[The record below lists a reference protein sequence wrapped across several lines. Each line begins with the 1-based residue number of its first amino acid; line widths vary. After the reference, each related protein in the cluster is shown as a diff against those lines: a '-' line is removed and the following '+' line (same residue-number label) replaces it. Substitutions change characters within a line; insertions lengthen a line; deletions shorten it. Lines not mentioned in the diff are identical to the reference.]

1 MTTVK
6 ITSKRQATLP
16 KALCDEMQV
25 RPGDNLVVE
34 RRRIENEDAWVIRP
48 APRPDKDGL
57 SRLDWVG
64 SLQRYAAGKSHDMA
78 SVRRSI
84 EEARRGEK
92 K

>member
-16 KALCDEMQV
+16 KALCDEMRVQ
-25 RPGDNLVVE
+25 PGDSLIVE

-48 APRPDKDGL
+48 APGSGEGGL
-57 SRLDWVG
+57 NRFGWVG
-64 SLQRYAAGKSHDMA
+64 SLKRYAVGKSHDMA

-84 EEARRGEK
+84 EESRRGEK